1 MDTLDIIRQMQADPA
16 LAEQLRD
23 IVLGRELLDLPAAF
37 QRLADA
43 QAKTDA
49 SVDRLVKS
57 IDRLEAAQAKTDA
70 NVDRLEKSID
80 RLEAAQAKT
89 DVSVARLTSEVGKL
103 SEVVGGTVEVDAE
116 SVVTYVLSKKGWEVT
131 TVKGPSVGP
140 VDLLPDGEIDV
151 VLSAVDPTG
160 ARRWILVE
168 AKTRLR
174 PEHVNRFV
182 RSFGSLAAKA
192 GYAVEDCVGYVYGLR
207 VYPGCD
213 EAAGEG
219 GVGLADSRGERVP
232 HPLAA

>member
-57 IDRLEAAQAKTDA
+57 IDKTDA
-70 NVDRLEKSID
+70 DVDRLEKSID